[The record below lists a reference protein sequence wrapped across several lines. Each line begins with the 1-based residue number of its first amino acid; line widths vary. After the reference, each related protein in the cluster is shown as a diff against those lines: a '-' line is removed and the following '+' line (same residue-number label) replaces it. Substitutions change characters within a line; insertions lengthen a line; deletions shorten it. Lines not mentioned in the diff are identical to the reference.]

1 MRLASHKGCFRP
13 KSRRTTNEGCCL
25 QARCLESA
33 RSKFQT
39 VDVTRYCVVGNRSA
53 NCSQL
58 PSTNQSI
65 NRIKEKDDHYMAS
78 AAVKRVKKKLPERLA
93 EVRGDRSQR
102 QFARD
107 LGVFQQN
114 VNRYENGT
122 TPHTDFLITL
132 STKENVSLD
141 WLLLGKGRM
150 RRSR

>member
-1 MRLASHKGCFRP
+1 VSSETDP
-13 KSRRTTNEGCCL
+13 
-25 QARCLESA
+25 
-33 RSKFQT
+33 
-39 VDVTRYCVVGNRSA
+39 RSA
-53 NCSQL
+53 ICGQR
-58 PSTNQSI
+58 PSKNQSI
-65 NRIKEKDDHYMAS
+65 NRIKKKDDDYMAS

-150 RRSR
+150 RRGR